1 MKKMGRGNSFRTTPR
16 SKSGKLM
23 RPAVFMHQM
32 VTTARDSGVGMSHMT
47 TTTVRVCTNVPK
59 AARGVDTPVCGQ
71 LGGEVKSLNPTR
83 QERQMLWAV
92 TSMFHIITSA
102 K

>member
-1 MKKMGRGNSFRTTPR
+1 
-16 SKSGKLM
+16 
-23 RPAVFMHQM
+23 VH
-32 VTTARDSGVGMSHMT
+32 
-47 TTTVRVCTNVPK
+47 
-59 AARGVDTPVCGQ
+59 TPVGGQ
-71 LGGEVKSLNPTR
+71 QLNPTR